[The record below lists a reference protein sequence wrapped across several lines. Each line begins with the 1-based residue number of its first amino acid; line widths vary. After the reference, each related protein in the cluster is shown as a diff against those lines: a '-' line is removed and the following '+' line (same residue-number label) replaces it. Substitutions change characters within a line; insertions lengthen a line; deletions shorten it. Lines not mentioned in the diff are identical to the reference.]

1 MYGYLIYDT
10 ALQFTLGKGCTTLK
24 MVLEKVGIYGGEREL
39 AGEERN
45 GFLFSHQTEKSI
57 PDDYVCKCER
67 QLSNYFRKKK
77 T

>member
-24 MVLEKVGIYGGEREL
+24 MVQGKVVYMVGGREL

-45 GFLFSHQTEKSI
+45 WFLFSHQTEKSI
-57 PDDYVCKCER
+57 PDD
-67 QLSNYFRKKK
+67 
-77 T
+77 